1 MTPVYRYRG
10 PAGRFKQTIRRN
22 ANVSLD
28 STNSSRVADHW
39 SSDPNLGLPQE
50 SADSVVLRL
59 TGVVGHA
66 ELERF
71 VQHAEAWSLEAADGV
86 VTRKRLLNVLVEAL
100 ENLRTHTDPALA
112 HTSFAVLK
120 ADEQAYTLLVGN
132 AMPSASAAVVS
143 HRIEVLN
150 AMSEPDLKQHYLL
163 LLGNT
168 GRTDRGGAGLG
179 LITIARKSA
188 RPLNV
193 TSRVRDE
200 ATRYLILE
208 ARILRD
214 A

>member
-1 MTPVYRYRG
+1 VSHES
-10 PAGRFKQTIRRN
+10 
-22 ANVSLD
+22 ANK
-28 STNSSRVADHW
+28 SRTADHW
-39 SSDPNLGLPQE
+39 SSDPCIGLPDTG
-50 SADSVVLRL
+50 AGAVVLRL
-59 TGVVGHA
+59 TGEVGHA

-100 ENLRTHTDPALA
+100 ENLRMHTDSALSQ
-112 HTSFAVLK
+112 TSFAVLK

-132 AMPSASAAVVS
+132 AMPSATAAVVS

-150 AMSEPDLKQHYLL
+150 AMSEADLKQHFLL
-163 LLGNT
+163 LLGNS

>member
-1 MTPVYRYRG
+1 
-10 PAGRFKQTIRRN
+10 
-22 ANVSLD
+22 VSLD
-28 STNSSRVADHW
+28 STNTSRVADHW
-39 SSDPNLGLPQE
+39 SSDPTLGLPHE
-50 SADSVVLRL
+50 GAGSVVLRL
-59 TGVVGHA
+59 TGEVGHA

-100 ENLRTHTDPALA
+100 ENLRMHTDPSLA

-120 ADEQAYTLLVGN
+120 ADEQAFTLLIGN
-132 AMPSASAAVVS
+132 AMPSATAAVMN

-150 AMSEPDLKQHYLL
+150 AMSEADLKQHYLL
-163 LLGNT
+163 LLGNS